1 MVAVTS
7 QFKVSITNDPA
18 VQVIAQG
25 ERAMYLDMLLSEYYG
40 KMVRQGSSFCING
53 IQASLHPDPDGSGID
68 VGLSA
73 EVHIDY
79 VPVTKHSK
87 FGWNMIYKGWRQQKK
102 LATAVG
108 GQVRYDDLEFG
119 WDSKEGSDRGRTST
133 IFGSGMSD
141 SLQEKLVL
149 TGVSTASAGITVGQ
163 YSLQDYYN
171 SSYQTPD
178 PSRDPFTNTDIK
190 AAKWGTTPFPEI
202 QTLHCSA
209 TSSANI
215 HSDAILP
222 IPGAD
227 RLSGAITMGDIQ
239 TLPTPI
245 HSLCGVLQIGA
256 FVMPDDTTSQDE
268 DDFILEVTIYVSS
281 WKPLV
286 FKRKSKRYSR
296 KSSGRKSYGRKRT
309 YNRYRRKR

>member
-1 MVAVTS
+1 MPAVS
-7 QFKVSITNDPA
+7 QTFKVSITNDPGE
-18 VQVIAQG
+18 QVILVG
-25 ERAMYLDMLLSEYYG
+25 DRAMYLDMLLSEYYG
-40 KMVRQGSSFCING
+40 KMVRQGSSFTIMG

-87 FGWNMIYKGWRQQKK
+87 FAWNQIYKGWRAQKK

-108 GQVRYDDLEFG
+108 GQIRYDDLEFG
-119 WDSKEGSDRGRTST
+119 WDRREGVDRSRTSL

-141 SLQEKLVL
+141 ALQEKLVL
-149 TGVSTASAGITVGQ
+149 TGPSDPTVGVAVGQ
-163 YSLQDYYN
+163 YSMQDYYN
-171 SSYQTPD
+171 SAYQTPD

-190 AAKWGTTPFPEI
+190 DAKWGDTPFPEI

-209 TSSANI
+209 TSSAMI
-215 HSDAILP
+215 RDDGALSD
-222 IPGAD
+222 
-227 RLSGAITMGDIQ
+227 RFSGAITMGPIE
-239 TLPTPI
+239 TLPTPC

-256 FVMPDDTTSQDE
+256 FIMPDDTLSQDE
-268 DDFILEVTIYVSS
+268 DDFLLEVTVFVSS

-286 FKRKSKRYSR
+286 FKAKKARRYSR
-296 KSSGRKSYGRKRT
+296 KSSRGKSYGRRRRYSKK
-309 YNRYRRKR
+309 YRRR